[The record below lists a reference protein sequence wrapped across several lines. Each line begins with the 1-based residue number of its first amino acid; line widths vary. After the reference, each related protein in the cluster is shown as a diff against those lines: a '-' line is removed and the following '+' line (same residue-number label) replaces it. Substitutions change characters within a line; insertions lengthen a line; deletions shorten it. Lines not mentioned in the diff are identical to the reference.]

1 MKMKE
6 IPKNTELLRKDHTLY
21 SAVLKGLDGILIEI
35 QARATDI
42 CSSPKDVASCIKIT
56 GQARSTV
63 YESIQRIDAA
73 FKKMDIPKSQVDI
86 LINLNPADLPKDGT
100 WLDLPIAII
109 ALQAA
114 GILPDLPEVSEKKFM
129 LVGEVGIHGEIRRV
143 PGALSIACMAVPGQ
157 AIILPEGNE
166 KEAALIMAA
175 PGHEGCAICPVSTLE
190 EVIEYF
196 QGKRKIR
203 NALGDK
209 IEFEPF
215 VPKAPD
221 IGKIKGQKKAK
232 EAALIAAAGGHNLLL
247 IGPPGEGKTLLA
259 NAIVGILPRM
269 SSEDVI
275 EVTKIFS
282 ACGELPSDGMVVHR
296 RPFRRIHHSATLPSL
311 VGGGSGIP
319 KPGEITR
326 AHLGVL
332 FLDELPEFSAS
343 TLEALRQPIE
353 DGVVRISRIA
363 ASVEYPS
370 RFTLIA
376 AMNPCPCGYFGD
388 SRCRCN
394 ERDVK
399 KYQSKI
405 SGPILDRLDL
415 KVEMESLT
423 TEERFQ
429 ELSEDLSAEYRKR
442 VAIARHRQDARF
454 KGLSIPYNA
463 AIPGGQVQEL
473 CTFSESGFTHY
484 KKLVDENSITTRSMD
499 RLAKVARTVADLY
512 NSDQVDPQHLDKA
525 ASYVMPGLLRIVF

>member
-1 MKMKE
+1 MKINQ
-6 IPKNTELLRKDHTLY
+6 IPKNAELLRLDHTLY
-21 SAVLKGLDGILIEI
+21 GAVLKGLEGVLIEI

-42 CSSPKDVASCIKIT
+42 CSSPADIASCIKIT
-56 GQARSTV
+56 GQARGTV

-73 FKKMDIPKSQVDI
+73 FKKLSIPKCQVEI

-129 LVGEVGIHGEIRRV
+129 LVGEIGIHGEIRRI
-143 PGALSIACMAVPGQ
+143 PGALSIACMAGPGQ
-157 AIILPEGNE
+157 TIILPQGNE

-175 PGHEGCAICPVSTLE
+175 PGHEGCAICPVSRLD

-196 QGKRKIR
+196 QGKKKLR
-203 NALGDK
+203 NALGNK
-209 IEFEPF
+209 IDFEPF
-215 VPKAPD
+215 IPKAPD

-259 NAIVGILPRM
+259 NSVVGILPRM
-269 SSEDVI
+269 SNADII

-311 VGGGSGIP
+311 VGGGSGIA

-353 DGVVRISRIA
+353 DGVIRISRVN

-388 SRCRCN
+388 ARCRCT

-399 KYQSKI
+399 KYQGKI

-415 KVEMESLT
+415 KVEMEALT
-423 TEERFQ
+423 TQERFEEQ
-429 ELSEDLSAEYRKR
+429 SEDLSAEYRKR

-454 KGLSIPYNA
+454 EGSSIPYNA
-463 AIPGGQVQEL
+463 AIPGGRVQEL
-473 CTFSESGFTHY
+473 CTFSDSGFSHY
-484 KKLVDENSITTRSMD
+484 KKLVDENAITTRSMD

-512 NSDQVDPQHLDKA
+512 NSEQIEPQHLDKA